1 MSTRRGYAP
10 FLAGVVALIAA
21 GAYFSIPSIRG
32 WRVWQPFAAQRV
44 ASDAPPRVSAPRSAV
59 PALPASPVAAQAP
72 DSAPNVHRRAVG
84 DHAAVAAPKWMPS
97 DRQRLRDALYMAGKA
112 NKPLDAIAAI
122 EKWDASHPG
131 DPEFIRELA
140 RLLAR
145 NGRDQDAFN
154 RYRELLALQP
164 DTSVRAEFA
173 AALLAR
179 AQYDSAAGEY
189 RVLVSG
195 DSADGTYH
203 LGLARALAWGNHPRE
218 AEPELHWLVVRSPDD
233 TTLGTMLRAA
243 RNAYDPSAAEASRWV
258 AEDSVFEP
266 YRLALARAAS
276 RERLWPLA
284 FAEFDTLIAMNPSID
299 RIREAAGVHATAND
313 STGDARLLG
322 RAVAMLPRDYSI
334 RRSYAE
340 ALAWSGD
347 RGGAIAQYDTLI
359 ATGATADLLIAR
371 GRLHEWSGNGA
382 LAERDLAAA
391 AWLEPSAHSWS
402 ALGDLYRWVGDR
414 PHAREAYG
422 RALDLHADDSAAV
435 AGLKDI
441 ALAERREAY
450 AVLSHDLGWRGVG
463 STLSDNA
470 GFDLR
475 MAGIG
480 GGVALGDHTAMTFA
494 ADGRRLGS
502 ADGFS
507 TGAGL
512 VDYFHRVRLA
522 ADGGLSRYG
531 GQQNFG
537 FGSASVAGPL
547 RGLWTSLSG
556 STGPAYQ
563 MLMSLHALRYWNG
576 AASLTVPVRPFAI
589 TASVDQLW
597 LSDGNTRTS
606 LQLGARYPWKYGFS
620 AIYSGGVIGFDHM
633 SSDYWDPRRFMSHA
647 LGVEF
652 ARVHD
657 TGFSFSARVLPGIG
671 SSPAVFGDAAD
682 QANRSVTQLQSGFAA
697 EYRKKW
703 WALSLDGDYARGM
716 RENGYHA
723 ARASAALK
731 IIP

>member
-10 FLAGVVALIAA
+10 FLAGVVVLIAA

-32 WRVWQPFAAQRV
+32 WRIWGPFAAQRV
-44 ASDAPPRVSAPRSAV
+44 ASDVPTRVSEPRPAV
-59 PALPASPVAAQAP
+59 PTVPNLAAPTAAP
-72 DSAPNVHRRAVG
+72 DSTPKAHAHAAG
-84 DHAAVAAPKWMPS
+84 DHAAVAAPKWTAS
-97 DRQRLRDALYMAGKA
+97 DRQKLRDLLYLAGKA

-122 EKWDASHPG
+122 EKWDVAHPS

-145 NGRDQDAFN
+145 SGRDQDAFK
-154 RYRELLALQP
+154 RYRDLLALQP

-179 AQYDSAAGEY
+179 AQYDSAAAEY
-189 RVLVSG
+189 RILVDG
-195 DSADGTYH
+195 DSLDGNYH
-203 LGLARALAWGNHPRE
+203 LGLARALAWGSHPRE

-233 TTLGTMLRAA
+233 TTLATMLRVA
-243 RNAYDPSAAEASRWV
+243 RNAYDPSSAEASRWV
-258 AEDSVFEP
+258 AEDSTYEP

-276 RERLWPLA
+276 RERRWPLA
-284 FAEFDTLIAMNPSID
+284 FAEFDTLIVANPGID

-322 RAVAMLPRDYSI
+322 RAVAMLPRDYAL

-340 ALAWSGD
+340 ALSWSGD

-371 GRLHEWSGNGA
+371 GRLHEWNGNGA

-391 AWLEPSAHSWS
+391 AWLRPSAQSWS

-441 ALAERREAY
+441 ALAEHREAY
-450 AVLSHDLGWRGVG
+450 AVLSHDLGWRGFG

-475 MAGIG
+475 AAGLG
-480 GGVALGDHTAMTFA
+480 GGVALSDHTAITFA
-494 ADGRRLGS
+494 ADDRRLG
-502 ADGFS
+502 AVDGFS
-507 TGAGL
+507 AGAGL
-512 VDYFHRVRLA
+512 VNYFHRVKLA
-522 ADGGLSRYG
+522 TDGGVSHYG
-531 GQQNFG
+531 SQGDFG
-537 FGSASVAGPL
+537 FGSASVAGPW
-547 RGLWTSLSG
+547 RGLWTSVSG

-563 MLMSLHALRYWNG
+563 MLMSLHTLRYWNG
-576 AASLTVPVRPFAI
+576 AASVTVPVRPFAI
-589 TASVDQLW
+589 TAGVDQLW

-606 LQLGARYPWKYGFS
+606 LQLGAKYPWKYGFS

-657 TGFSFSARVLPGIG
+657 SGFSFSARVLPGIG
-671 SSPAVFGDAAD
+671 SSPAVFSDAAD
-682 QANRSVTQLQSGFAA
+682 QANHGMTQLQSGFAA

-703 WALSLDGDYARGM
+703 WALSVDGDYARGV